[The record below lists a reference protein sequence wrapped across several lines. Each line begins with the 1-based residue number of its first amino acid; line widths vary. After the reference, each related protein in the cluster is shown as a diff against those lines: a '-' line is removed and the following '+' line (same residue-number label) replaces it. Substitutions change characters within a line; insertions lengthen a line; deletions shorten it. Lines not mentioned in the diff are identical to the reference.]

1 MHLIDFWKENGVDV
15 WIRKSA
21 LQSEKKMSD
30 CVGIIDRR
38 FACFCNQT
46 KKEATGIRNTIF
58 TYEENLQAKIRFIS
72 R

>member
-1 MHLIDFWKENGVDV
+1 MVLMFELEKVHFKA
-15 WIRKSA
+15 K
-21 LQSEKKMSD
+21 KKMSD

-38 FACFCNQT
+38 FVCFCNQT
-46 KKEATGIRNTIF
+46 KKAATGIRNTIF